1 MEKFKKHYYDKMT
14 PVERLTAINAGQEFD
29 RLPAVLFIPDL
40 KAKLIN
46 CSIRDLYFDKEKI
59 IQAEQ
64 AAYDR
69 FGSDAIFLGPNSK
82 GIATAFGTKID
93 YPLDSLPQITHYPL
107 SSYDDLEQVEAEK
120 VLSCERILFFK
131 EVLKDI
137 GSRASGVVPF
147 YSYLGGTV
155 TVASYLRG
163 IEVLLKDMRKN
174 KEQVHELLQRV
185 LKSQMLIVDSYCE
198 IPGIRFA
205 IADPVA
211 SGSLMSPRFF
221 KEFAL
226 PCLMELCCY
235 IKQKTGYGPLLH
247 MCGKMEKVWPEI
259 KELSLDSFSI
269 DNASSMEEAIDF
281 FGEKFSI
288 TGNIPPVDVMYE
300 GTAEMIDQSVKQC
313 IDASQ
318 SNPRKLRLAFGCD
331 MPYLAP
337 VENIDH
343 FMQAVRK
350 HASMESIIKTTKR
363 VDF

>member
-1 MEKFKKHYYDKMT
+1 MEKFKKNYYDKMT

-93 YPLDSLPQITHYPL
+93 YPLDRLPQITHYP
-107 SSYDDLEQVEAEK
+107 
-120 VLSCERILFFK
+120 
-131 EVLKDI
+131 
-137 GSRASGVVPF
+137 

-174 KEQVHELLQRV
+174 KEQVQELLQRV
-185 LKSQMLIVDSYCE
+185 LKSQKLIVDSYCE

-221 KEFAL
+221 KEFAM
-226 PCLMELCCY
+226 PCLIELCHY
-235 IKQKTGYGPLLH
+235 IKQKSGHGPLLH

-259 KELSLDSFSI
+259 KDLPLDTFSI
-269 DNASSMEEAIDF
+269 DNASSMEEAIDC

-288 TGNIPPVDVMYE
+288 TGNVPPVDVMYE

-313 IDASQ
+313 VDASK

-337 VENIDH
+337 VENIDY

-350 HASMESIIKTTKR
+350 HASMESIIKSTKR